1 MPANFTLLYL
11 FGLVGAAVFAV
22 SGALAAGRKKF
33 DLLGVVVIALVTA
46 IGGGTL
52 RDVLLD
58 RHPIAWL
65 ADPAYLAVILASA
78 LLTLVYVRF
87 RQPPRMSLQ
96 IADALG
102 LALFT
107 ISGTQ
112 IAEQAGLPGMAAVVL
127 GAVTGSFGGLMRD
140 ILSAEVPLL
149 LRQSDLYA
157 TAAIAG
163 STIYLILEGLGV
175 ERAPAS
181 FAGMA
186 TVFAVRLAAILWR
199 LRLPVFDLPDDRVDE
214 EKT

>member
-1 MPANFTLLYL
+1 MPANLTLLYL
-11 FGLVGAAVFAV
+11 LGLVGAAVFAV

-46 IGGGTL
+46 IGGGTV

-65 ADPAYLAVILASA
+65 ADPAYLVVILASA

-112 IAEQAGLPGMAAVVL
+112 IAEQAGLPGIAAVVL
-127 GAVTGSFGGLMRD
+127 GAVTGSFGGLIRD

-163 STIYLILEGLGV
+163 SSIYLLLEDFGV
-175 ERAPAS
+175 ARTPAS

-199 LRLPVFDLPDDRVDE
+199 LRLPVFDLRDE

>member
-1 MPANFTLLYL
+1 MTILYVL
-11 FGLVGAAVFAV
+11 GLVGAAVFAV

-46 IGGGTL
+46 IGGGTV
-52 RDVLLD
+52 RDLLLD
-58 RHPIAWL
+58 RHPIVWL
-65 ADPAYLAVILASA
+65 TDPAYLVVILAAA

-87 RQPPRMSLQ
+87 RKPPRMSLQ

-102 LALFT
+102 LSLFT

-112 IAEQAGLPGMAAVVL
+112 IAEQANLPGIAAVVI
-127 GAVTGSFGGLMRD
+127 GAITGSVGGVIRD
-140 ILSAEVPLL
+140 ILSAEVPIL
-149 LRQSDLYA
+149 LRQSELYA

-163 STIYLILEGLGV
+163 SSVYLILQGIGIA
-175 ERAPAS
+175 RTPAS

-186 TVFAVRLAAILWR
+186 TIFALRLAAIVWR
-199 LRLPVFDLPDDRVDE
+199 LRLPVFDLPDDV